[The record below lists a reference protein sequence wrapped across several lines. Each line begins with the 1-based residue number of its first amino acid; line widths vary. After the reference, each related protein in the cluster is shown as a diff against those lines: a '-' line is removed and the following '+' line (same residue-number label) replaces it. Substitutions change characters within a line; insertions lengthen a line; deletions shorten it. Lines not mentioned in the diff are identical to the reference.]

1 VSTPGEIA
9 GGEIMSKKLLVIDD
23 EKSITRIVDKIASE
37 LGFEVRTLNDAT
49 TAFAVFAAF
58 QPDVLMLDLMMP
70 DVDGIDV
77 LNQVLA
83 AGTDA
88 KLVVMSG
95 YGKSYL
101 QLGKAVAVFHEHPN
115 ITTLAKPFRRADL
128 IELLAPRVAVGSEA
142 EILSAENSDRP
153 D

>member
-1 VSTPGEIA
+1 MP
-9 GGEIMSKKLLVIDD
+9 KKLLVIDD
-23 EKSITRIVDKIASE
+23 ERSITRIVDKVASE
-37 LGFEVRTLNDAT
+37 LGYEVRTLNDAA
-49 TAFAVFAAF
+49 TAFDVFEEF

-77 LNQVLA
+77 LNHVLA

-88 KLVVMSG
+88 RLVVMSG
-95 YGKSYL
+95 YGTSYL
-101 QLGKAVAVFHEHPN
+101 QLGKAVAVFHEHPD

-128 IELLAPRVAVGSEA
+128 IELLAEETVAG
-142 EILSAENSDRP
+142 EIAAGEIAAKDR

>member
-1 VSTPGEIA
+1 
-9 GGEIMSKKLLVIDD
+9 
-23 EKSITRIVDKIASE
+23 
-37 LGFEVRTLNDAT
+37 
-49 TAFAVFAAF
+49 
-58 QPDVLMLDLMMP
+58 MP

-83 AGTDA
+83 AGTGA
-88 KLVVMSG
+88 RLVVMSG

-101 QLGKAVAVFHEHPN
+101 QLGKAVAVFHEHPD

-128 IELLAPRVAVGSEA
+128 IELLGPQPVAGNGCEVLGA
-142 EILSAENSDRP
+142 EHSDRS

>member
-1 VSTPGEIA
+1 MP
-9 GGEIMSKKLLVIDD
+9 KKLLVIDD
-23 EKSITRIVDKIASE
+23 EQSITKIVDKIASE
-37 LGFEVRTLNDAT
+37 LGFDVRTLNDAT
-49 TAFAVFAAF
+49 SAFEVFEVF

-83 AGTDA
+83 AGTGA
-88 KLVVMSG
+88 RLVVMSG

-101 QLGKAVAVFHEHPN
+101 QLGKAVAVFHDHPD

-128 IELLAPRVAVGSEA
+128 IALLAPQPVAGEGA
-142 EILSAENSDRP
+142 
-153 D
+153 

>member
-1 VSTPGEIA
+1 
-9 GGEIMSKKLLVIDD
+9 MSKKLLVIDD

-37 LGFEVRTLNDAT
+37 LGFEVRTLNDAA
-49 TAFAVFAAF
+49 TACQVFEAI
-58 QPDVLMLDLMMP
+58 QPDILMLDLMMP

-77 LNQVLA
+77 LNQILA
-83 AGTDA
+83 AGTGA
-88 KLVVMSG
+88 KIVVMSG

-115 ITTLAKPFRRADL
+115 IITLAKPFRRTDL
-128 IELLAPRVAVGSEA
+128 IELLAPQPVSGSGAPSLNA
-142 EILSAENSDRP
+142 EHSDRI

>member
-1 VSTPGEIA
+1 MP
-9 GGEIMSKKLLVIDD
+9 KKLLVIDD
-23 EKSITRIVDKIASE
+23 ERSITKIVERVAIE
-37 LGFEVRTLNDAT
+37 LGFEVRSLNDAA
-49 TAFAVFAAF
+49 TAYEVFEAF

-83 AGTDA
+83 AGTGA

-101 QLGKAVAVFHEHPN
+101 QLGKAVAVFHEHPD
-115 ITTLAKPFRRADL
+115 ITTLAKPFRRSDL
-128 IELLAPRVAVGSEA
+128 IELLSPEVV
-142 EILSAENSDRP
+142 SDG
-153 D
+153 DD